1 MMGFALV
8 LGIISLALFAL
19 TGPGVGSATNRW
31 PSSRNNARKCR
42 RWAGRTQTATPT
54 PMEMGS
60 MSLGAAVTNTR
71 VSERL
76 WLVVVGGK

>member
-1 MMGFALV
+1 
-8 LGIISLALFAL
+8 
-19 TGPGVGSATNRW
+19 
-31 PSSRNNARKCR
+31 
-42 RWAGRTQTATPT
+42 
-54 PMEMGS
+54 MEMGS